1 MSAMVVAE
9 TVMDA
14 DALSTA
20 LFVMGAKRGL
30 AFINSLKDTE
40 GILVDQD
47 KTPYLSQG
55 MEDLADFSLESFK
68 ENFSH

>member
-1 MSAMVVAE
+1 MVVAE

-30 AFINSLKDTE
+30 AFINSLNDTE

-55 MEDLADFSLESFK
+55 MEDLAGFSLESFK